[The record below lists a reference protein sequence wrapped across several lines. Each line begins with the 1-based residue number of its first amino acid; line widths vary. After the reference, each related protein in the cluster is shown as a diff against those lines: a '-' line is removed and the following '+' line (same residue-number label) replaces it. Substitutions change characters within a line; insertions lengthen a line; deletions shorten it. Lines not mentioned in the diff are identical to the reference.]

1 MLDVFLSVNASLA
14 QTREIFNVSRTE
26 EFARDDQYASAH
38 APGRVEL
45 LGNHTD
51 YNEGVVL
58 GAAIDR
64 GINVA
69 GSRRDDGMIQIHSR
83 DFGRVEIPLFELRPR
98 REDRWANYALGVV
111 RELIDL
117 GAPVTGFDAEIT
129 GDVPIGAGLSSS
141 AAFELATALFLL
153 KLFPREVAP
162 LEIAK
167 ACQRAEHRYVGVQ
180 SGLLDQV
187 IALFGQA
194 KHAVFFDCRSEE
206 ILRVPFPSGLA
217 LIVAESGKERAL
229 ASGEYNLRREET
241 HAAARALGVPALRD
255 VTSAD
260 LDRRSDLPDLIRRR
274 AAHVVGENE
283 RVWRAVKLL
292 EAGDGIGFG
301 RLMNESHESSRQN
314 FDNSTPELDLLVSI
328 AEKLPGVLGA
338 RLTGAGFGGAIVV
351 LCEKSEAQSIAIE
364 LSQRYFAAIN
374 LSTLPFVCRLGDG
387 AA

>member
-1 MLDVFLSVNASLA
+1 
-14 QTREIFNVSRTE
+14 VSRLV
-26 EFARDDQYASAH
+26 AH

-64 GINVA
+64 GISVD
-69 GSRRDDGMIQIHSR
+69 GSRREDGMIQIHSH
-83 DFGRVEIPLFELRPR
+83 DFGKVEIPLSELRPR
-98 REDRWANYALGVV
+98 SQDRWANYALGVIC
-111 RELIDL
+111 ELVDL
-117 GAPVTGFDAEIT
+117 GVPVTGFRAEVIS
-129 GDVPIGAGLSSS
+129 DVPIGAGLSSS
-141 AAFELATALFLL
+141 AAFELAIALVVL
-153 KLFPREVAP
+153 KLFPRELTQ

-194 KHAVFFDCRSEE
+194 NHAIFFDCRSEE
-206 ILRVPFPSGLA
+206 ILAVPFPSGLA

-241 HAAARALGVPALRD
+241 LAAARTLGVPALRD

-260 LDRRSDLPDLIRRR
+260 LARRRDLPDLIRRR
-274 AAHVVGENE
+274 AVHVVGENE

-292 EAGDGIGFG
+292 EARDVIGFG
-301 RLMNESHESSRQN
+301 RLMTESHESSRQN

-328 AEKLPGVLGA
+328 AQKLPGVLGA
-338 RLTGAGFGGAIVV
+338 RLTGAGFGGATVT
-351 LCEKSEAQSIAIE
+351 LCERDCAQKIATE
-364 LSQRYFAAIN
+364 LSERYASDAGITP
-374 LSTLPFVCRLGDG
+374 SVFVCGIADG
-387 AA
+387 AG

>member
-1 MLDVFLSVNASLA
+1 
-14 QTREIFNVSRTE
+14 VSRLV
-26 EFARDDQYASAH
+26 AH

-69 GSRRDDGMIQIHSR
+69 GSRRDDAIIQIRSN
-83 DFGRVEIPLFELRPR
+83 DFGKVEIPLSELRPLT
-98 REDRWANYALGVV
+98 EDRWVNYALGVV

-117 GAPVTGFDAEIT
+117 GVPVTGFDAEVS

-141 AAFELATALFLL
+141 AAFSLATALFLL
-153 KLFPREVAP
+153 KLFPREVAR

-167 ACQRAEHRYVGVQ
+167 ACLRAEHRYVGVQ

-187 IALFGQA
+187 VALFGRA
-194 KHAVFFDCRSEE
+194 NHAVFFDCRSEKV
-206 ILRVPFPSGLA
+206 LTLPFPSGLA
-217 LIVAESGKERAL
+217 LIVTESGKSRTL
-229 ASGEYNLRREET
+229 AKGDYNLRREET
-241 HAAARALGVPALRD
+241 QAAARALDVPALRD
-255 VTSAD
+255 VKSDD
-260 LDRRSDLPDLIRRR
+260 LARRSDLPDLVRRR

-301 RLMNESHESSRQN
+301 KLMNESHESSRQN
-314 FDNSTPELDLLVSI
+314 FENSTPELDLLVSI
-328 AEKLPGVLGA
+328 AQGLPGVLGA
-338 RLTGAGFGGAIVV
+338 RLTGAGFGGATVS
-351 LCEKSEAQSIAIE
+351 LCERERAQEIAMRLSE
-364 LSQRYFAAIN
+364 RYAVESGI
-374 LSTLPFVCRLGDG
+374 TPRVFVCRIGDG
-387 AA
+387 AGVIE

>member
-1 MLDVFLSVNASLA
+1 MSIASEA
-14 QTREIFNVSRTE
+14 N
-26 EFARDDQYASAH
+26 AH

-69 GSRRDDGMIQIHSR
+69 GSRRDDGIIQIRSD
-83 DFGRVEIPLFELRPR
+83 DFGKVEIPLSELRPLTG
-98 REDRWANYALGVV
+98 DRWVNYALGVV

-117 GAPVTGFDAEIT
+117 GVPVTGFHAEVT
-129 GDVPIGAGLSSS
+129 GNVPIGAGLSSS

-153 KLFPREVAP
+153 KLFQRELAP
-162 LEIAK
+162 LDIAK

-187 IALFGQA
+187 IALFGRA
-194 KHAVFFDCRSEE
+194 NHAVFFDCRSEKV
-206 ILRVPFPSGLA
+206 LTLPFPLGLA
-217 LIVAESGKERAL
+217 LIVAESGKTRML

-241 HAAARALGVPALRD
+241 SAAARALGVPALRD

-260 LDRRSDLPDLIRRR
+260 LARRSDLPDLVRRR

-292 EAGDGIGFG
+292 EVGDGIGFG
-301 RLMNESHESSRQN
+301 KLMNESHESSRQN
-314 FDNSTPELDLLVSI
+314 FENSTPELDLLISI
-328 AEKLPGVLGA
+328 AQKLPRVLGA

-351 LCEKSEAQSIAIE
+351 LCERSEADAIASE
-364 LSQRYFAAIN
+364 LSRHYRGTTGITTDA
-374 LSTLPFVCRLGDG
+374 FVCKIADG
-387 AA
+387 AR

>member
-1 MLDVFLSVNASLA
+1 MI
-14 QTREIFNVSRTE
+14 T
-26 EFARDDQYASAH
+26 AR

-51 YNEGVVL
+51 YNQGVVL

-64 GINVA
+64 GINVT
-69 GSRRDDGMIQIHSR
+69 GNRRDDGMIQIHSHNS
-83 DFGRVEIPLFELRPR
+83 GKVEIPLSELRPLS
-98 REDRWANYALGVV
+98 EDRWANYALGVV
-111 RELIDL
+111 RELIAL
-117 GAPVTGFDAEIT
+117 GVPVTGFHAQVT
-129 GDVPIGAGLSSS
+129 GDVPVGAGLSSS
-141 AAFELATALFLL
+141 AAFELAMALFVL

-187 IALFGQA
+187 IALFGHA
-194 KHAVFFDCRSEE
+194 NHAVFFDCRSED
-206 ILRVPFPSGLA
+206 ILRVSFPSRLA

-229 ASGEYNLRREET
+229 ATSEYNLRREET

-255 VTSAD
+255 VTSGD
-260 LDRRSDLPDLIRRR
+260 LGGRSDLPDIVRRR
-274 AAHVVGENE
+274 AMHVVGEND

-351 LCEKSEAQSIAIE
+351 LCERSEAH
-364 LSQRYFAAIN
+364 
-374 LSTLPFVCRLGDG
+374 ST
-387 AA
+387 ATE